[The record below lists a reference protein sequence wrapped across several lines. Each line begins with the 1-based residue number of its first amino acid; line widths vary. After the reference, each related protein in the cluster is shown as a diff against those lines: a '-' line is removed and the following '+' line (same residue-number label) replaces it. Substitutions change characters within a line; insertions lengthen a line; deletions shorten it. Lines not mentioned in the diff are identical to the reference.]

1 MGMVDAFI
9 AYKFIKIL
17 TTPFEE
23 SDAYKL
29 GIIDEKGTILKKRK
43 ELKSGEEK
51 KAYTII
57 HTLVWNLK
65 KILVKVQLG
74 KSRMGSLAAALY
86 FLKEEFQKHDADP
99 MIVEELF
106 ISCLEMMDIDVDEFQ
121 NKLMKE
127 SFENEDTLSSGNY
140 RYNEELLIISEELE
154 SFDSVFNIPLF
165 FINKDGNK
173 LIFSKDELKGVSSN
187 EIIS

>member
-1 MGMVDAFI
+1 MVDAFI

-29 GIIDEKGTILKKRK
+29 GIIDDKGKILKKRK

-74 KSRMGSLAAALY
+74 KSRMGSLAAALW

-99 MIVEELF
+99 MLVEDTFL
-106 ISCLEMMDIDVDEFQ
+106 SCLEMMDIDVDEFQ
-121 NKLMKE
+121 KKLMKE
-127 SFENEDTLSSGNY
+127 SFENEDILLSGNY
-140 RYNEELLIISEELE
+140 KYNDEILIISEDLE
-154 SFDSVFNIPLF
+154 SFDSVFDIPLF
-165 FINKDGNK
+165 FINKDSNK
-173 LIFSKDELKGVSSN
+173 IVFSRDELKGVSNN